1 MTENVTARSD
11 LPVVRRMTYFWL
23 AIIIAMLVI
32 GCAKASSDHPTL
44 WQSWRGP
51 AMVALSLAFVG
62 WYQLL
67 ASLRPRYGW
76 PPPRRAAYPFL
87 AGGFVVVVL
96 LLSYDHLWPGMVKGN
111 ILTSR

>member
-1 MTENVTARSD
+1 
-11 LPVVRRMTYFWL
+11 
-23 AIIIAMLVI
+23 MLVI